1 MLQSYIDT
9 FLGYGSPTAKHWFV
23 GMEEGGVDSVAG
35 LMTRVRAWHARG
47 ARPLEDLVEYHH
59 AINESRFFKPPYP
72 LQRTWAGLLRFEAA
86 FAGLPVDT
94 DSIRLRQHSAL
105 ARDGSNSVLAE
116 LMPLP
121 AKNTAMWPYAELAAQ
136 HTALQNR
143 ERYVKEIMPTRIDLL
158 RSAIQRAN
166 PEFVLFYGSS
176 YLEHWRSIAGVAFTE
191 SMQAGQRSWVGR
203 KGDTVYLV
211 APHPVAHGVTTAFWV
226 ACGEGAARL
235 AR

>member
-1 MLQSYIDT
+1 MLHSYIDS
-9 FLGYGSPTAKHWFV
+9 FLGYGNPTAKHWFV
-23 GMEEGGVDSVAG
+23 GMEEGGVESVAG
-35 LMTRVRAWHARG
+35 LQKRVQAWHARG
-47 ARPLEDLVEYHH
+47 SRALEDLLEYHH
-59 AINESRFFKPPYP
+59 AISETRFFNSPYP

-86 FAGLPVDT
+86 FTGLPADKE
-94 DSIRLRQHSAL
+94 SIRLRQHSAL

-136 HTALQNR
+136 HPVLESR
-143 ERYVKEIMPTRIDLL
+143 ERYLREIMPARIDLL

-166 PEFVLFYGSS
+166 PAFVLFYGSS

-191 SMQAGQRSWVGR
+191 SLPAGQRSWLGR
-203 KGDTVYLV
+203 KGDTVYV
-211 APHPVAHGVTTAFWV
+211 VTPHPVAHGLTTAFWI
-226 ACGEGAARL
+226 ACGELATRL